1 MAYSKTTDFASK
13 DDLIT
18 GDPNK
23 VILGAEL
30 DTEFENIQQSFS
42 DIFAGNMSLGDGS
55 TDTVTVP
62 GYFDGTVLF
71 GTSAWPTTT
80 LGKTGDR
87 VLFGNE
93 GMVALWNETAGAG
106 NYASLLLGTKHASV
120 STAMGYASIRAG
132 TEGTDYASFWSVWLQ
147 NGAGALSE
155 KLKIASTGYM
165 TAPGVYANT
174 SASAANVFVDSSG
187 VLHRSTS
194 SLNYKEDVRPL
205 GTIDVDLFQPIR
217 YKSKKR
223 DTDGDRDYLGFIAE
237 DLHAAGLGDVVQYDA
252 DGEPD
257 GVMYERIVVVLMA
270 EIQALR
276 QRVAALETA

>member
-93 GMVALWNETAGAG
+93 GTVALWNETAGAG
-106 NYASLLLGTKHASV
+106 
-120 STAMGYASIRAG
+120 
-132 TEGTDYASFWSVWLQ
+132 
-147 NGAGALSE
+147 
-155 KLKIASTGYM
+155 
-165 TAPGVYANT
+165 
-174 SASAANVFVDSSG
+174 SAA
-187 VLHRSTS
+187 
-194 SLNYKEDVRPL
+194 P
-205 GTIDVDLFQPIR
+205 
-217 YKSKKR
+217 
-223 DTDGDRDYLGFIAE
+223 A
-237 DLHAAGLGDVVQYDA
+237 
-252 DGEPD
+252 
-257 GVMYERIVVVLMA
+257 
-270 EIQALR
+270 
-276 QRVAALETA
+276 